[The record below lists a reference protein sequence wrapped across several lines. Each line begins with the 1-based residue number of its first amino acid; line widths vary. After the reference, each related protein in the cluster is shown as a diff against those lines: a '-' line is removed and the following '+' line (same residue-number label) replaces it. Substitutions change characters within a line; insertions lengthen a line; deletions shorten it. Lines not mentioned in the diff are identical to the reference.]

1 MESTTAPFALLNMLN
16 AAIAREMQVSIQ
28 YMLQHAIWNIKQS
41 GSSEQAQVKQDKF
54 VGKHS
59 SYWLPGTS
67 LKKIAIAEMRHAEVI
82 AERIVQLGGEPT
94 TEPSPIT
101 IGETPE
107 EILEIDK
114 AQEEGAIQLYS
125 EIIKM
130 ALKEDDGAT
139 KNLFQKILSDEEDH
153 HRIFSE
159 LLEKA

>member
-1 MESTTAPFALLNMLN
+1 VE
-16 AAIAREMQVSIQ
+16 
-28 YMLQHAIWNIKQS
+28 
-41 GSSEQAQVKQDKF
+41 
-54 VGKHS
+54 KHS
-59 SYWLPGTS
+59 SYWLPGTN
-67 LKKIAIAEMRHAEVI
+67 LKKIAIAEMRHAEAI
-82 AERIVQLGGEPT
+82 AERIVLLGGEPT

-101 IGETPE
+101 IGDSPR

-130 ALKEDDGAT
+130 AVKEDDGAT